1 MGAYEVEGGFSEWIK
16 EGGNVQALG
25 AADHLQME
33 QGKSS
38 AAVPPERS
46 LASTP
51 TSLIPLSPL
60 EYLLQS
66 I

>member
-33 QGKSS
+33 QPEVTTRGRVVLLSRQN
-38 AAVPPERS
+38 AAS
-46 LASTP
+46 LLP
-51 TSLIPLSPL
+51 RRL
-60 EYLLQS
+60 
-66 I
+66 